1 MGSTVLPALLS
12 RANEPPTSCVQGFV
26 MTKRLA
32 LSFAFVVLSAVAC
45 RREKAA
51 EAPPPAPA
59 PAPPPPPCDVIGSW
73 QALAP
78 VPFGPQQIDILP
90 GDRPGVF
97 NVRAHNGASI
107 GVGTV
112 ANTTGTAVDTKI
124 TDPIYKCSVGP
135 DCNTMTCAFT
145 GGLGPSQFKRMP

>member
-1 MGSTVLPALLS
+1 
-12 RANEPPTSCVQGFV
+12 

-32 LSFAFVVLSAVAC
+32 LSLLFAFLSVAAC
-45 RREKAA
+45 RREKQA

-59 PAPPPPPCDVIGSW
+59 PPPPPPPPCDVIGSW
-73 QALAP
+73 QAVAP

-90 GDRPGVF
+90 GTGPGVF
-97 NVRAHNGASI
+97 NVRAHNGASL

-112 ANTTGTAVDTKI
+112 ANTTGGVVDTKI

-135 DCNTMTCAFT
+135 DCNTLTCAFT

>member
-1 MGSTVLPALLS
+1 M
-12 RANEPPTSCVQGFV
+12 N
-26 MTKRLA
+26 KRLA
-32 LSFAFVVLSAVAC
+32 LSLLFAFLSVAAC
-45 RREKAA
+45 RREKQA

-59 PAPPPPPCDVIGSW
+59 PPPPPPPPCDVIGSW
-73 QALAP
+73 QAAAP

-90 GDRPGVF
+90 GTAPGVF
-97 NVRAHNGASI
+97 NVRAHNGASL

-112 ANTTGTAVDTKI
+112 ANTTGGVVDTKI

-135 DCNTMTCAFT
+135 DCNTLTCAFT